1 MELSVVMSLS
11 ATFSALSDPTRR
23 DVVSR
28 LKHGEA
34 TVSHLASG
42 HPMSLPA
49 FSKHI
54 GVLVDAGLVER
65 RKVGRTMVCSLASAR
80 LEDAEAWISD
90 LRTFWSAGLERLDDL
105 LAADPAPEDH
115 DRDPEQER

>member
-1 MELSVVMSLS
+1 MSLS

-28 LKHGEA
+28 LRYGEA

-42 HPMSLPA
+42 HAMSLPA

-80 LEDAEAWISD
+80 LEEAEAWISD
-90 LRTFWSAGLERLDDL
+90 LRTFWSGGLARLDDL
-105 LAADPAPEDH
+105 LAGDPAADH
-115 DRDPEQER
+115 DDEQERG

>member
-1 MELSVVMSLS
+1 MSLS
-11 ATFSALSDPTRR
+11 ATFAALSDPTRR
-23 DVVSR
+23 DVVTR

-34 TVSHLASG
+34 TVSHLAHG

-65 RKVGRTMVCSLASAR
+65 RKVGRTMVCSLAPAR
-80 LEDAEAWISD
+80 LREAEAWMAD
-90 LRTFWSAGLERLDDL
+90 LRTFWSGGLERLDDL
-105 LAADPAPEDH
+105 LTAHPAPAHH
-115 DRDPEQER
+115 DDEQER

>member
-1 MELSVVMSLS
+1 MSLS

-28 LKHGEA
+28 LRQGEA

-65 RKVGRTMVCSLASAR
+65 RKVGRTMVCSLASTP
-80 LEDAEAWISD
+80 LEEAEAWIAD
-90 LRTFWSAGLERLDDL
+90 LRTFWSGGLERLDDL
-105 LAADPAPEDH
+105 LATEPPGGHH
-115 DRDPEQER
+115 DDEQER